1 MVARIK
7 MNDTVMI
14 ISGKDKG
21 KTGTVI
27 DISAKKGKVMV
38 KGIALVTRHTKPKRQ
53 GETGGIKKREGY
65 IELSKVMPVC
75 PETHKPARIGS
86 KMLENGERVRV
97 FRVAKQ

>member
-7 MNDTVMI
+7 KNDTVMI

-27 DISAKKGKVMV
+27 DIFAKKGKVMV
-38 KGIALVTRHTKPKRQ
+38 KGVSLVTRHTKPRRQ

-65 IELSKVMPVC
+65 IALSKVMPIC
-75 PETHKPARIGS
+75 PETQKPARVGS
-86 KMLENGERVRV
+86 KTLENGEKVRV
-97 FRVAKQ
+97 FRVAKR

>member
-7 MNDTVMI
+7 VNDTVMI

-65 IELSKVMPVC
+65 IAISKVMPIC
-75 PETHKPARIGS
+75 PDTHKPARVGS
-86 KMLENGERVRV
+86 KTLENGERVRE
-97 FRVAKQ
+97 FRVTKQ

>member
-75 PETHKPARIGS
+75 PETHKPARVGS
-86 KMLENGERVRV
+86 KTLENGERVRV
-97 FRVAKQ
+97 FRVAKR